1 LLDALI
7 VWQSIVGSRY
17 EKHWPRLKVQG
28 AKARDRSQL
37 SLATVLPSSMRRSPR
52 SNGFTLVELLLAVA
66 VMVMLVGAV
75 VFSFSTLLT
84 GSQLDEG
91 VTQFEN
97 LVRLARAHA
106 GNTGRR
112 VQLTFKEEVTANGA
126 VVGNPSVTWE
136 SDPVTNPGRFQKL
149 WEVTP
154 VIESVN
160 EFIAIDSSRRSGTD
174 EATPR
179 EGEPREWSE
188 AGAEAP
194 PWLTPVTFYADGSAD
209 SAEIV
214 LVSRDTDD
222 TRRVVLH
229 IEGITGALRRE
240 TSPSDTVA
248 STTGKDALVEEAR

>member
-1 LLDALI
+1 MLDALD
-7 VWQSIVGSRY
+7 VWQLIVERKDRLCTGQ
-17 EKHWPRLKVQG
+17 LKVDACPQRRCG
-28 AKARDRSQL
+28 A
-37 SLATVLPSSMRRSPR
+37 TLPSK
-52 SNGFTLVELLLAVA
+52 GFSLVELLLAVA
-66 VMVMLVGAV
+66 IMAMLVAAV

-112 VQLTFKEEVTANGA
+112 VQLAFQEEVTPEGA
-126 VVGNPSVTWE
+126 VVGKPIVIWE
-136 SDPVTNPGRFQKL
+136 PDPVANPGKFEKL
-149 WEVTP
+149 WEVSQ

-160 EFIAIDSSRRSGTD
+160 EFIAIDSSRQSGTD
-174 EATPR
+174 EASV
-179 EGEPREWSE
+179 ESGEPRGWSE

-222 TRRVVLH
+222 ARRVVLH
-229 IEGITGALRRE
+229 VEGITGALRRE
-240 TSPSDTVA
+240 TSPSDSVA

>member
-1 LLDALI
+1 MITLI
-7 VWQSIVGSRY
+7 AG
-17 EKHWPRLKVQG
+17 
-28 AKARDRSQL
+28 
-37 SLATVLPSSMRRSPR
+37 
-52 SNGFTLVELLLAVA
+52 
-66 VMVMLVGAV
+66 V

-112 VQLTFKEEVTANGA
+112 VQIHFQEEVTPEGA
-126 VVGNPSVTWE
+126 VVGKPSVSWE
-136 SDPVTNPGRFQKL
+136 PDPVENPGKFERV
-149 WEVTP
+149 WETSQI
-154 VIESVN
+154 IESVN
-160 EFIAIDSSRRSGTD
+160 EFVAIDSARRSGTG
-174 EATPR
+174 EASPV
-179 EGEPREWSE
+179 EGELREWTE
-188 AGAEAP
+188 PGAEAP

-222 TRRVVLH
+222 TRRVVLR

-240 TSPSDTVA
+240 ASPSDSVA